1 MLCVIVLLMII
12 DVIIVVVGL
21 LLTSTSPPL
30 GVSLP
35 LLLYLRGGGRGY
47 NMILIMILSLL
58 AYFTHIFID
67 IIIYALES
75 TSGSSK
81 IF

>member
-35 LLLYLRGGGRGY
+35 LLLYLRGGGEVTRKV
-47 NMILIMILSLL
+47 I
-58 AYFTHIFID
+58 
-67 IIIYALES
+67 ES
-75 TSGSSK
+75 VTT
-81 IF
+81 

>member
-1 MLCVIVLLMII
+1 MLMII

-35 LLLYLRGGGRGY
+35 LLLYLRGSEVTRKV
-47 NMILIMILSLL
+47 I
-58 AYFTHIFID
+58 
-67 IIIYALES
+67 ES
-75 TSGSSK
+75 VST
-81 IF
+81 